1 MLASTISYWFFLT
14 FFSDD
19 FKNAKDNK
27 WFNSYIAVSPSQD
40 HSFDYECILC
50 KAATN
55 GHLGLVKYLLRNGAN
70 VHGKNKYGQSPILLA
85 ALNGYYPVVK
95 YLYHRGAGFHYPKFQ
110 NVTPHSRIL

>member
-1 MLASTISYWFFLT
+1 M
-14 FFSDD
+14 
-19 FKNAKDNK
+19 
-27 WFNSYIAVSPSQD
+27 SPSQD

-70 VHGKNKYGQSPILLA
+70 IHGKNKYGQSSILLA

>member
-1 MLASTISYWFFLT
+1 MGFFVL
-14 FFSDD
+14 FSDD
-19 FKNAKDNK
+19 FENTKANK

-55 GHLGLVKYLLRNGAN
+55 GHLGIVKYLLHNGAN
-70 VHGKNKYGQSPILLA
+70 INGKNKNGDSPILLA
-85 ALNGYYPVVK
+85 ALHGYHPVVK
-95 YLYHRGAGFHYPKFQ
+95 YLYNKGAGFHYPKFR